1 MKYVDLHV
9 HSNASDGTLSPS
21 EVVELALKKD
31 LAAIALSDHDTVKGV
46 PEAVKAAEGTS
57 LEVIP
62 ATELSCYYNEIE
74 IHVVGLFVDHQNPDF
89 LAELDRLESA
99 RMQRN
104 LDMIELFR
112 KDGIE
117 ISLEELQAGN
127 PGSVITRAHFARVLT
142 EKGYCKDKNTAFK
155 RYVGVGCPY
164 YLPKPQ
170 VTPEL
175 SLPLITQA
183 GGIPILAH
191 PNLYNMGW
199 NEIETLVQT
208 LLPLGLKGIEAYHS
222 SQNISQSDK
231 LRSMAAKYHL
241 VVSGGSDFHGA
252 NKPDID
258 LGIGRGNLH
267 ITEAVLDR
275 IRACRP
281 Q

>member
-1 MKYVDLHV
+1 
-9 HSNASDGTLSPS
+9 
-21 EVVELALKKD
+21 
-31 LAAIALSDHDTVKGV
+31 
-46 PEAVKAAEGTS
+46 
-57 LEVIP
+57 
-62 ATELSCYYNEIE
+62 
-74 IHVVGLFVDHQNPDF
+74 
-89 LAELDRLESA
+89 
-99 RMQRN
+99 
-104 LDMIELFR
+104 
-112 KDGIE
+112 
-117 ISLEELQAGN
+117 
-127 PGSVITRAHFARVLT
+127 
-142 EKGYCKDKNTAFK
+142 
-155 RYVGVGCPY
+155 
-164 YLPKPQ
+164 
-170 VTPEL
+170 
-175 SLPLITQA
+175 
-183 GGIPILAH
+183 
-191 PNLYNMGW
+191 MGW